1 MLPGFS
7 KFLFLKK
14 EGASNILRDFT
25 KPVDINTLNKYFSDR
40 PRIYLMQVQRFNSR
54 KGFSG
59 IQSLRESMNGRVFW
73 TQTYLVPRSNFRG
86 TMVLD
91 LLIHVKNHLDST
103 LSFRRSCREGICGSC
118 AMCINGTNT
127 LACLKELP
135 TNHQT
140 MSPYQYST
148 ELVTLKISAL
158 PHTRPLRDLIGD
170 VTPFYRHY
178 KNIRPWLVTDID
190 IINAPK
196 DNVNPWKNNSVSGYT
211 KPYLHMKEHFQLDS
225 KRLELDGLYECIL
238 CLCCTHS
245 CPSYWWNSD
254 HYVGPAVL
262 LQAFRWLFD
271 SRDMDAPGRIT
282 WLSQKSGVYSCNTI
296 LSCTQ
301 TCPKHLNPGK
311 VISTIKSTISEFE
324 NVSLLNRLSSLH
336 SNSGY
341 RISSHDQTST
351 IFKN

>member
-54 KGFSG
+54 KGFSV
-59 IQSLRESMNGRVFW
+59 IQ
-73 TQTYLVPRSNFRG
+73 
-86 TMVLD
+86 
-91 LLIHVKNHLDST
+91 
-103 LSFRRSCREGICGSC
+103 
-118 AMCINGTNT
+118 
-127 LACLKELP
+127 
-135 TNHQT
+135 
-140 MSPYQYST
+140 
-148 ELVTLKISAL
+148 ISAL